1 MDDPVDFMTTCFE
14 QTRGSLTVMTEYN
27 KKAKNTG
34 FIIGMPPPEI
44 MGGILR
50 DAGARAIIVSMDK
63 RSGGTSVEE
72 FKKFTIEQSR
82 ARKFMPKPVPVVWHD
97 FVVDNIQIAQAA
109 AYGAGAITLHSNF
122 VEDMAGS
129 IAYAIEN
136 GVTPIVCVESINDA
150 KTAVSAGAKVLCFEK
165 MTEDQLIEARL
176 AMPSVE
182 KDPSLKFIA
191 RLRPEA
197 SFTAY
202 SEIDQAWRA
211 RDEDFQCVWPS
222 PDAIY
227 ATGISD
233 IYPTV
238 LAMRAK
244 TGRKFMSPRQFL
256 MDRKKE
262 GAEEFLGDILY

>member
-1 MDDPVDFMTTCFE
+1 MTTSFDL
-14 QTRGSLTVMTEYN
+14 TRGCVTVMAEYN
-27 KKAKNTG
+27 NKAKNTG
-34 FIIGMPPPEI
+34 FILGMPPPEI

-82 ARKFMPKPVPVVWHD
+82 AAKFMPKPVPVIWHD
-97 FVVDNIQIAQAA
+97 FVVDNVQIQQAA
-109 AYGAGAITLHSNF
+109 AYGAAAITLHYSF
-122 VEDMAGS
+122 VEDMQSS
-129 IAYAIEN
+129 IKCAQEN
-136 GVTPIVCVESINDA
+136 NIVPMVCAESINEGKKALDD
-150 KTAVSAGAKVLCFEK
+150 GAKVICFEK

-176 AMPSVE
+176 AMPSIH
-182 KDPSLKFIA
+182 KDPSLKYVA
-191 RLRPEA
+191 RLRPES
-197 SFTAY
+197 SFSSYA
-202 SEIDQAWRA
+202 EIDQAWRV
-211 RDEDFQCVWPS
+211 RDNDFHCVWPS